1 MLTPPDRGLR
11 VGGLVPLTTLDWP
24 DHLSAVIFTQGC
36 GWRCRYC
43 HNPDLLPARG
53 QNGHSWHGVLDFLGT
68 RRRLL
73 DGVVFSG
80 GDPLFQLALADA
92 IDDVRALGL
101 DVALH
106 TGGAN
111 PAALARILPSLSWV
125 GFDIKALPEDY
136 DALTAVP
143 GSGRKAQRSLELLID
158 SGVPFECRT
167 TVHWRLTDSERL
179 LQLAGQLARQG
190 VRHYALQLARAGV
203 MLDPTLGDSRVP
215 DNFHALASTLE
226 GMFERFSVRG

>member
-1 MLTPPDRGLR
+1 MLTPPDRDLR

-53 QNGHSWHGVLDFLGT
+53 MNGYSWHGVLDFLET
-68 RRRLL
+68 RRGLL

-92 IDDVRALGL
+92 IDDVRALGF

-111 PAALARILPSLSWV
+111 PAALARILPALSWV
-125 GFDIKALPEDY
+125 GFDIKALPGDY
-136 DALTAVP
+136 DALTGVR
-143 GSGRKAQRSLELLID
+143 GSGGKAQRSLELLID

-167 TVHWRLTDSERL
+167 TVHWQLTDTGRL
-179 LQLAGQLARQG
+179 LQLARQLATRG
-190 VRHYALQLARAGV
+190 VRHYTLQLARAGV
-203 MLDPTLGDSRVP
+203 MFDPTLGDNLVP
-215 DNFHALASTLE
+215 DNFHALVSTLE
-226 GMFERFSVRG
+226 GMFEHFSVRR